1 MTLETL
7 EKIYTDW
14 LRDGKRLVDSLNG
27 LGLAVGGGIWKTSA
41 DNRSWNKDIKVDDKI
56 HTSIVFRQAGT
67 KADR

>member
-27 LGLAVGGGIWKTSA
+27 LGLAVGGAFEKRQPTIEVET
-41 DNRSWNKDIKVDDKI
+41 KI
-56 HTSIVFRQAGT
+56 
-67 KADR
+67 